1 MSDITL
7 ERLQVE
13 VEAPTTQAEKSI
25 SSLADTL
32 GKLKNATKNLGLNGV
47 AKQVSTLNTSLNGVS
62 SDNAESSS
70 SLRLWQRRSQVL
82 VMRLRVLT
90 VLILV
95 R

>member
-62 SDNAESSS
+62 SDNAEK
-70 SLRLWQRRSQVL
+70 LNKLTDAIP
-82 VMRLRVLT
+82 MRKAQALSVCGNADRKYW
-90 VLILV
+90 
-95 R
+95 